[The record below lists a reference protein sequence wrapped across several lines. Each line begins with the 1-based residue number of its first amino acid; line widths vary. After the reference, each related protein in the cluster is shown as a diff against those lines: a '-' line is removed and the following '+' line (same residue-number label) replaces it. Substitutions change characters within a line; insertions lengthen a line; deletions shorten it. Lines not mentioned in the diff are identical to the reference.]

1 MTLKHTDRFT
11 QRAQKAIESAWQA
24 SLELGHSYVGTEH
37 LLIGLMREGEGL
49 ACRVMRRAGL
59 EDTAVTRLVTATVGR
74 GTPGPPAQGLTP
86 KAKKTIEL
94 ACSDATRLGHSFVGT
109 EHLLMGIL
117 RQSDCTG
124 TRAVEKAGVD
134 PNRLYTDVM
143 DVFDRPDYRARPEDN
158 PSGGRTATARRG
170 DTKTL
175 DQYSRDLTEL
185 AAKGRLDPVVGR
197 ERELERVVQILS
209 RRTKNNPILIGEP
222 GVGKTAVAEALA
234 RRIAA
239 GDVPDHLR
247 RKRVVALDIP
257 SMLAGTKYRGDF
269 EDRVKA
275 VIKEVSRAGDII
287 LFVDEMHTI
296 IGAGAAEGAIDAANI
311 LKPALGR
318 GVIQMLGATTLA
330 EYRKHIE
337 KDAALERRFQPVTV
351 SEPTREESIRILMG
365 LRDRYEDHH
374 RLVIT
379 DEAITAAVELS
390 ARYITDRFLPDKAI
404 DLIDEAASRVR
415 MEGAKVPDGVKAAEE
430 KVQNLRA
437 LKEQAV
443 KKQDFE
449 GAASLRDQER
459 RGKAELDEA
468 RTAWT
473 EQALS
478 RMAQVRAGDVAAVV
492 SGWTGVPLENLTKE
506 ESERLAGLEDVIH
519 RRLVGQ
525 EEAVSAVCRAV
536 RLGRVG
542 LADPGRPVGSF
553 LFLGPTGVGK
563 TELCRALAEAVYGD
577 EKAIIRVDM
586 SEFMEKHAVSRL
598 IGAPPG
604 YVGHDE
610 GGYLTD
616 QVRRKPWSVVLFDE
630 MEKAH
635 EDVWSILLQIL
646 EDGILTDSQSRTADF
661 KNTVVVMTS
670 NVGAQLITGGGR
682 RLGFSGRED
691 TAQGRYDELRVR
703 VMEEARRV
711 FRPEF
716 LNRVDGVVVFRPL
729 EREQIRQIADRLL
742 DKVRERLSSKGV
754 ALQVRSEA
762 LDALA
767 EQGFDPVYG
776 ARPLRR
782 CVRRQVED
790 SLAEMLLTGRLRSGD
805 KAMVL
810 LRDGQVAVEKVD
822 GDADP

>member
-1 MTLKHTDRFT
+1 MMKNAERFT
-11 QRAQKAIESAWQA
+11 LRAQMAIQEAYGVSQQ
-24 SLELGHSYVGTEH
+24 LGHSYVGTEH

-59 EDTAVTRLVTATVGR
+59 AEPAVTELVTAAAGR
-74 GTPGPPAQGLTP
+74 GAPGAPAQGLTP
-86 KAKKTIEL
+86 KAKRSIEL
-94 ACSDATRLGHSFVGT
+94 ACADAARLGHNFVGT
-109 EHLLMGIL
+109 EHILMGIL
-117 RQSDCTG
+117 RQSDCAG
-124 TRAVEKAGVD
+124 TRAVEEAGVD
-134 PNRLYTDVM
+134 PNRLYTDVL
-143 DVFDRPDYRARPEDN
+143 DVFSGPEYRSRAEE
-158 PSGGRTATARRG
+158 GAGRATTRRS

-197 ERELERVVQILS
+197 ERELERVIQILS

-239 GDVPDHLR
+239 GDVPEHLR
-247 RKRVVALDIP
+247 KKRLVALDIP

-275 VIKEVSRAGDII
+275 VIKEVSRASDVI

-296 IGAGAAEGAIDAANI
+296 VGAGAAEGAIDAANI

-318 GVIQMLGATTLA
+318 GQIQMIGATTVE
-330 EYRKHIE
+330 EYRAHVE
-337 KDAALERRFQPVTV
+337 KDAALERRFQPVQV
-351 SEPTREESIRILMG
+351 SEPTPEESVRILTG
-365 LRDRYEDHH
+365 LRDRYESHH
-374 RLVIT
+374 HLVIT
-379 DEAITAAVELS
+379 DGAIRAAVELS
-390 ARYITDRFLPDKAI
+390 GRYITDRYLPDKAI

-415 MEGAKVPDGVKAAEE
+415 MIGSRVPEGVRAAEE
-430 KVQNLRA
+430 RVQSLKQA
-437 LKEQAV
+437 KEQAV
-443 KKQDFE
+443 KEQDFE

-459 RGKAELDEA
+459 QQREALDVARHAWQSKTGGELLRVGPE
-468 RTAWT
+468 
-473 EQALS
+473 
-478 RMAQVRAGDVAAVV
+478 DVAAVV
-492 SGWTGVPLENLTKE
+492 SGWTGVPVESLTRE
-506 ESERLAGLEDVIH
+506 ESERLAHLEEIIH

-525 EEAVSAVCRAV
+525 EEAVSAVSRAI

-577 EKAIIRVDM
+577 EKAVIRVDM
-586 SEFMEKHAVSRL
+586 SEYMEKHAVSRL

-616 QVRRKPWSVVLFDE
+616 KVRRRPWSVVLFDE

-635 EDVWSILLQIL
+635 EDVWGLLLQIL
-646 EDGILTDSQSRTADF
+646 EDGCLTDGRSRKTDF
-661 KNTVVVMTS
+661 KNTVIVMTS
-670 NVGAQLITGGGR
+670 NVGAQTIAGPGR
-682 RLGFSGRED
+682 RLGFSGQAD
-691 TAQGRYDELRVR
+691 SAAGRYEEMKER
-703 VMEEARRV
+703 VMAQAREV
-711 FRPEF
+711 FRPEL
-716 LNRVDGVVVFRPL
+716 LNRVDAIVVFRPL
-729 EREQIRQIADRLL
+729 EREQIRRIAAGLM
-742 DKVRERLSSKGV
+742 DKVRSRLGTKGV
-754 ALQVRSEA
+754 DLEVTEPA

-767 EQGFDPVYG
+767 REGFDPAYG

-782 CVRRQVED
+782 CVRRLVED
-790 SLAEMLLTGRLRSGD
+790 PLAEMLLAGD
-805 KAMVL
+805 LTAGDRVRAD
-810 LRDGQVAVEKVD
+810 LRDGAVVVEKID
-822 GDADP
+822 GPAQE